1 MKEFLKEKILS
12 RKFLAACAAVAGAA
26 VGVIQWSDAVNV
38 VLTWIA
44 VQGVSD
50 AVSQF
55 KKEK

>member
-1 MKEFLKEKILS
+1 MKEWLKEKFLS

-26 VGVIQWSDAVNV
+26 IGVIQWSDAVNV
-38 VLTWIA
+38 VLAWIA

-50 AVSQF
+50 AVAQF